1 MIDISNLKIRQDIDR
16 VNVLQWGHFT
26 ILSLAFFVEGFLNVK
41 IFTTIFSLLG
51 LMVFYKLY
59 FKTLSDLYYS
69 FWTFSFITSVVIIY
83 KLYHIIMTQ
92 SDLQLF
98 YLYLIAGII
107 LMIQTYIL
115 LSPIYYP
122 RVSWWEYDFRYRDD
136 LKVKFKYQEK
146 KHEARLTDLRRNA
159 GCLSSFEE
167 IVVGDKVEI
176 SASNGVREFNF
187 YVEIMSKRRYSI
199 GRPSSH
205 GVRFIFNDDYPES
218 EHDEFHNYWVN
229 EKVFKK
235 KTRFKKQ
242 GGHA

>member
-41 IFTTIFSLLG
+41 IFTTIFSLIG

-69 FWTFSFITSVVIIY
+69 FWTFSFITAVVIVY

-122 RVSWWEYDFRYRDD
+122 RVSWWEYDFRFRDD
-136 LKVKFKYQEK
+136 MKVKFKYLDK
-146 KHEARLTDLRRNA
+146 RHEARLTDLRRSA

-167 IVVGDKVEI
+167 IVVGDKVEV

-205 GVRFIFNDDYPES
+205 GVKFIFNDDYPES

-235 KTRFKKQ
+235 KTRFKNQ
-242 GGHA
+242 GDHA